1 MSRRGS
7 VKKATNGTWFF
18 VVDLPG
24 VGEKRRQVRRRGF
37 ATRGEAQAA
46 LTELLASLQQ
56 GTFVERADVTLGDY
70 LTEWTQALPASGRGV
85 ATVSSYRHNLRLHV
99 IPYIGGIRLQD
110 LGALDLDRL
119 YRKLLTS
126 GRRNG
131 AGGLSNRTVRY
142 IHTVLS
148 AALTDAASKGLLARN
163 PAASATPP
171 SAKSARA
178 PEMAWWSPSELRAFL
193 DFSSEHN
200 LAVLF
205 RVAGA
210 TGMRRGE
217 LVGLDWRDV
226 DLDAARI
233 TVRRQLTSTDYVVR
247 EDAPKSDRGR
257 RIVTLDPGTV
267 EALRRLTG
275 RRGLVFADEDGRA
288 LHPESVAR
296 IFKRLAKR
304 SGLPEIRFHD
314 LRHSHVAH
322 LIEAGVD
329 PLTISRRVGHA
340 SVAFTLDRYG
350 HLFDQAGAT
359 AARAIGDLL
368 GGPPEGSPEGSRPI
382 PSPVLPTDSAAD
394 AGRCHRPPDAATS
407 GRATALA
414 TDETVCDS
422 SSGCVQG

>member
-7 VKKATNGTWFF
+7 VKKVHNGKWYF
-18 VVDLPG
+18 VVDLPSAG
-24 VGEKRRQVRRRGF
+24 DQRQQVRRRGF

-46 LTELLASLQQ
+46 LTNLLASLQQ
-56 GTFVERADVTLGDY
+56 GTFVKRADLTLGQY
-70 LTEWTQALPASGRGV
+70 LTDWTEALPASGRGV

-99 IPYIGGIRLQD
+99 VPHIGGVRLQE
-110 LGALDLDRL
+110 LGAVDLDRL
-119 YRKLLTS
+119 YRKLLPS
-126 GRRNG
+126 GRRKG
-131 AGGLSNRTVRY
+131 TAGLSNRTVRY
-142 IHTVLS
+142 VHTMLS
-148 AALTDAASKGLLARN
+148 AALSDAVSKGLLARN
-163 PAASATPP
+163 PAINATPP
-171 SAKSARA
+171 SAKSAKA

-193 DFSSEHN
+193 GFTADHD

-217 LVGLDWRDV
+217 LVGLTWRAV

-247 EDAPKSDRGR
+247 EDEPKSARDRR
-257 RIVTLDPGTV
+257 VVTLDPGTV
-267 EALRRLTG
+267 EALRGLPA
-275 RRGLVFADEDGRA
+275 RRGLVFADEDGRQ
-288 LHPESVAR
+288 LHPESVSR

-304 SGLPEIRFHD
+304 SGLPRIRFHD

-322 LIEAGVD
+322 LIEASVD
-329 PLTISRRVGHA
+329 PLTISRRLGHA

-368 GGPPEGSPEGSRPI
+368 GGPVER
-382 PSPVLPTDSAAD
+382 
-394 AGRCHRPPDAATS
+394 
-407 GRATALA
+407 
-414 TDETVCDS
+414 
-422 SSGCVQG
+422 

>member
-7 VKKATNGTWFF
+7 VKKAANGTWFF

-24 VGEKRRQVRRRGF
+24 VSGTRRQVRRRGF
-37 ATRGEAQAA
+37 STRGEAQAS
-46 LTELLASLQQ
+46 LTEMLASLQQ
-56 GTFVERADVTLGDY
+56 GTFVKRDDLTLGDY
-70 LTEWTQALPASGRGV
+70 LAEWTEALPASGRGV

-99 IPYIGGIRLQD
+99 TPYIGGTRLQD
-110 LGALDLDRL
+110 LGAVDLDRL

-126 GRRNG
+126 GRRKG
-131 AGGLSNRTVRY
+131 SGGLSNRTVRY
-142 IHTVLS
+142 VHTMLS
-148 AALTDAASKGLLARN
+148 AALTDAVSKGLLARN
-163 PAASATPP
+163 PAINATPP
-171 SAKSARA
+171 SAKSAKA

-193 DFSSEHN
+193 EFTADHD

-217 LVGLDWRDV
+217 LVGLTWRDV

-247 EDAPKSDRGR
+247 EDEPKSDRGR
-257 RIVTLDPGTV
+257 RVVTLDPGTV
-267 EALRRLTG
+267 EALRRLPE
-275 RRGLVFADEDGRA
+275 RRGLVFADGDGRQ

-304 SGLPEIRFHD
+304 SGLPQIRFHD

-329 PLTISRRVGHA
+329 PLTISRRLGHA

-368 GGPPEGSPEGSRPI
+368 GGPAER
-382 PSPVLPTDSAAD
+382 
-394 AGRCHRPPDAATS
+394 
-407 GRATALA
+407 
-414 TDETVCDS
+414 
-422 SSGCVQG
+422 

>member
-7 VKKATNGTWFF
+7 VKKARNGTWYF
-18 VVDLPG
+18 VVDLPSAG
-24 VGEKRRQVRRRGF
+24 GRRRQVRRRGF
-37 ATRGEAQAA
+37 ATRGQAQAA

-56 GTFVERADVTLGDY
+56 GTFVQRADLTVEQY
-70 LTEWTQALPASGRGV
+70 LSGWTDALPATGRGI

-99 IPYIGGIRLQD
+99 VPYIGGIRLQELRGVD
-110 LGALDLDRL
+110 FDRL

-126 GRRNG
+126 GRRKG
-131 AGGLSNRTVRY
+131 SGGLSNRTVRY
-142 IHTVLS
+142 VHTVPS
-148 AALTDAASKGLLARN
+148 RALADAVAKGLLARN
-163 PAASATPP
+163 PAATATPP

-193 DFSSEHN
+193 QLTADHD

-226 DLDAARI
+226 DLDASRI

-247 EDAPKSDRGR
+247 EDEPKSDRGK
-257 RIVTLDPGTV
+257 RIVTLDRATV
-267 EALRRLTG
+267 EALRSLPG
-275 RRGLVFADEDGRA
+275 RRGLVFIDANGA
-288 LHPESVAR
+288 KLHPESVAKY
-296 IFKRLAKR
+296 FTRLVRR
-304 SGLPEIRFHD
+304 SGLPRIRFHD

-329 PLTISRRVGHA
+329 PLTISRRLGHA

-350 HLFDQAGAT
+350 HLFDQAGEKV
-359 AARAIGDLL
+359 ARAIGDLL
-368 GGPPEGSPEGSRPI
+368 GDGVEHDGPDTNNES
-382 PSPVLPTDSAAD
+382 
-394 AGRCHRPPDAATS
+394 
-407 GRATALA
+407 
-414 TDETVCDS
+414 
-422 SSGCVQG
+422 

>member
-7 VKKATNGTWFF
+7 VKKAAKGTWFF

-24 VGEKRRQVRRRGF
+24 AGGKRRQVRRRGF
-37 ATRGEAQAA
+37 ATRGEAQAS
-46 LTELLASLQQ
+46 LTEMLASLQQ
-56 GTFVERADVTLGDY
+56 GTFVKRDDLTLGDY
-70 LTEWTQALPASGRGV
+70 LADWTEALPASGRGV

-99 IPYIGGIRLQD
+99 TPYIGGIRLQD
-110 LGALDLDRL
+110 LGAVDLDRL

-126 GRRNG
+126 GRRRG
-131 AGGLSNRTVRY
+131 SGGLSNRTVRY
-142 IHTVLS
+142 VHTMLS
-148 AALTDAASKGLLARN
+148 AALTDAVSKGVLARN
-163 PAASATPP
+163 PAANATPP

-193 DFSSEHN
+193 NFTTDHD
-200 LAVLF
+200 LAALF

-217 LVGLDWRDV
+217 LVGMDWRDV

-247 EDAPKSDRGR
+247 EDEPKSDKGR
-257 RIVTLDPGTV
+257 RVVTLDPGTV
-267 EALRRLTG
+267 EALRRLPG
-275 RRGLVFADEDGRA
+275 PLGLVFADEDGRQ
-288 LHPESVAR
+288 LHPESVSR

-329 PLTISRRVGHA
+329 PLTISRRLGHA

-350 HLFDQAGAT
+350 HLFDQAGTT

-368 GGPPEGSPEGSRPI
+368 GEPAER
-382 PSPVLPTDSAAD
+382 
-394 AGRCHRPPDAATS
+394 
-407 GRATALA
+407 
-414 TDETVCDS
+414 
-422 SSGCVQG
+422 